1 MQKTPWGIKGK
12 WKIAAIVRAGRTGN
26 GLFHSPRQATKLVR
40 H

>member
-12 WKIAAIVRAGRTGN
+12 WKIAASVRARRIGN